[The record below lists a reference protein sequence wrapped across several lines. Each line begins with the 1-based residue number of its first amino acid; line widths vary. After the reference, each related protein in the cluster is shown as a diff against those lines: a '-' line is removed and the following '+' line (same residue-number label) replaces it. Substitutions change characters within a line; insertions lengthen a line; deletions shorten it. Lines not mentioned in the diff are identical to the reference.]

1 MNIDYKNEIIQGNC
15 LGILPQFPENA
26 FNTCVTSPPYYGLRD
41 YEVPSADW
49 PAIAYQ
55 PMPGLAEMSV
65 PPWQGCLGQEPTPEM
80 FTAHLVHVF
89 RQVWRVLRDDGTL
102 WLNLG
107 DSYASKWAVSRRN
120 VVGNESL
127 EDGKRQ
133 NRPDRLTNGL
143 KEKDLIGIPWR
154 VAMALQADGWHL
166 RQDVIWHK
174 PNPLPESVKDRCT
187 KAHEY
192 LFLLTKQHRYS
203 FDHEAIKEP
212 AIAGYNG
219 SSFTD
224 GKTRAAAEQLS
235 PVGKGR
241 RAGNKKHKHT
251 DFYEQGNETARVKA
265 GLLNSASKTYNTRN
279 KRSVWTVSSEPCKEA
294 HYAVMPSSLIEPC
307 ILAGAP
313 IEGYV
318 LDPFGGAGTTGL
330 ACKRHRRN
338 YTLIELGRENC
349 EIARRRID
357 KEPWPQLNLLE
368 TVA

>member
-1 MNIDYKNEIIQGNC
+1 MDFVNQIIQGDC
-15 LGILPQFPENA
+15 LTVLPQVPEK
-26 FNTCVTSPPYYGLRD
+26 FFSCCVTSPPYFGLRD
-41 YEVPSADW
+41 YEVPAADW

-55 PMPGLAEMSV
+55 PMPGLVEMSV
-65 PPWQGCLGQEPTPEM
+65 PPWQGCLGQELTPEM

-120 VVGNESL
+120 VVGNDSL

-133 NRPDRLTNGL
+133 NRPNRLTSGL

-174 PNPLPESVKDRCT
+174 PNPLPESVTDRCT

-192 LFLLTKQHRYS
+192 LFLLTKQHRYA

-219 SSFTD
+219 SSFTT
-224 GKTRAAAEQLS
+224 GKTLAAAEQLS
-235 PVGKGR
+235 TVGR
-241 RAGNKKHKHT
+241 RPRVFDNRKELRT
-251 DFYEQGNETARVKA
+251 DTESRHRSSIPGGQSLQSNPN
-265 GLLNSASKTYNTRN
+265 GLKN
-279 KRSVWTVSSEPCKEA
+279 KRSVWSVASEPCKDA
-294 HYAVMPSSLIEPC
+294 HYAVMPSALIEPC
-307 ILAGAP
+307 ILAGSP
-313 IEGYV
+313 VEGHV
-318 LDPFGGAGTTGL
+318 LDPFGGAGTTGM

-338 YTLIELGRENC
+338 YTLIELNAENC
-349 EIARRRID
+349 EIARRRIE

-368 TVA
+368 QAA